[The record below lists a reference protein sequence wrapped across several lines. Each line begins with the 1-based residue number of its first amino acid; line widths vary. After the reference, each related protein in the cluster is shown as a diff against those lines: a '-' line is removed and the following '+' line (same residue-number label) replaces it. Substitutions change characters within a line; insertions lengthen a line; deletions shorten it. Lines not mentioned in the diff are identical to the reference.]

1 MRIPTKAVYAGSF
14 DPITNGHLYVILRMA
29 LLFDEFVVAV
39 GHNPTKKHTF
49 SVEKR
54 VELIRR
60 SIDPCLYAQLA
71 HVEVTWFEANQFL
84 VNYARDNGFTHI
96 VRGLRDQDDFRD
108 ERRFMNLG
116 LSIQHS
122 ERIDRPIV
130 ETVYFITPKDLE
142 EVSSGAVK
150 LMCGPKGWEI
160 PVHGM
165 VPSPVWDELKLW
177 VAGGKQCSS

>member
-1 MRIPTKAVYAGSF
+1 MRMPTKAVYAGSF
-14 DPITNGHLYVILRMA
+14 DPITNGHLEVILRA
-29 LLFDEFVVAV
+29 APLFDEFTIAV
-39 GHNPTKKHTF
+39 GFNPAKKHTF

-71 HVEVTWFEANQFL
+71 HVVVTSFEANQFL

-108 ERRFMNLG
+108 EKRFMNLG

-122 ERIDRPIV
+122 SGMTDDRPIV
-130 ETVYFITPKDLE
+130 ETVYFITPKELE

-150 LMCGPKGWEI
+150 MMCGPQGWEM

-165 VPSPVWDELKLW
+165 VPRPVWEELKLW
-177 VAGGKQCSS
+177 VAGGKK